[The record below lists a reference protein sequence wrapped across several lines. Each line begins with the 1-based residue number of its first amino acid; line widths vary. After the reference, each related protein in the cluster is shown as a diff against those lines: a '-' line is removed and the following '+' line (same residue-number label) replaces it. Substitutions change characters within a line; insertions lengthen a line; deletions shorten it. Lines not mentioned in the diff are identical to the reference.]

1 MKTSHASV
9 MATLLASVLALHA
22 PVSSAVAAAALPDY
36 GLISG
41 AGVTTAVWT
50 TTNWAYDTSL
60 ASVIGPGYSA
70 SAQTHYGTNQ
80 ATSGTTSNVLAYAG
94 SLWWD
99 QYTIGGGTT
108 GSGSAS
114 FTAALDGSLASTGLA
129 GAGVGYA
136 LVISSSLPS
145 SYNIDFS
152 TLTASNT
159 TTWLNTQLSAF
170 EASTG
175 ATVLASY
182 ADGVNLG
189 GSKLISQAFSG
200 NFGFT
205 YDTPFYIGAV
215 LLTGAGGN
223 SGTADFFNTATFGI
237 GLNGGDSLTMA
248 SSVPEPGEWIM
259 LLAGLGLMGLRL
271 KGRRGQVAG

>member
-1 MKTSHASV
+1 MKMSNASV
-9 MATLLASVLALHA
+9 AVMLLAGVLALHA
-22 PVSSAVAAAALPDY
+22 PVSSAALPDY

-41 AGVTTAVWT
+41 AGVTTAAGT
-50 TTNWAYDTSL
+50 TTNWAYDTSP
-60 ASVIGPGYSA
+60 ASVSGTGYSA
-70 SAQTHYGTNQ
+70 SAQTNYGVNQ

-99 QYTIGGGTT
+99 QYTISGGT

-114 FTAALDGSLASTGLA
+114 FSAALDGSLASSGLA

-136 LVISSSLPS
+136 LVISSSLPT

-152 TLTASNT
+152 TLTALNT

-182 ADGVNLG
+182 VDGVTSG
-189 GSKLISQAFSG
+189 GSKLINKAYSG

-205 YDTPFYIGAV
+205 YDTSFYIGAV

-237 GLNGGDSLTMA
+237 GLNGGDTLTMA

-271 KGRRGQVAG
+271 RGRRGQVTG